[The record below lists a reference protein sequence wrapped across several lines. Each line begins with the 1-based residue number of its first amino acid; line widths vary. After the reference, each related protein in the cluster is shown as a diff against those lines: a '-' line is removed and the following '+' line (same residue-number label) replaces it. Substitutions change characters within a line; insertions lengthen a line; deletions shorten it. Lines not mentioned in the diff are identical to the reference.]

1 MARRSARR
9 GYGPRGTSY
18 TEMKAKDFADMI
30 RKDMEET
37 IDADL
42 NGFVRA
48 VVKDLTTDGKKNG
61 ISPVLTGF
69 FASSWKADNN
79 YIKKTDERKNFPE
92 WAKIRTVKSRGAGLS
107 KARGGDGT
115 DANREAYQERI
126 RGSSSTVLAPGQKPL
141 IKQRHP
147 VEVKFTR
154 NKKVYIGNTT
164 KYSSYALISR
174 KSRIPDYFAGTSPNK
189 SLKAK
194 IDRFFSDK
202 RPDIRIGGSSQVIPN
217 TNPAERRTGYN
228 KYPYQD

>member
-1 MARRSARR
+1 MARRAARR

-48 VVKDLTTDGKKNG
+48 VVKDLTTDGSKNG

-79 YIKKTDERKNFPE
+79 YIKKTDERKNFPQ
-92 WAKIRTVKSRGAGLS
+92 WAKIKTVTRGPKGGSR
-107 KARGGDGT
+107 
-115 DANREAYQERI
+115 
-126 RGSSSTVLAPGQKPL
+126 TVLAPGQKSF
-141 IKQRHP
+141 IEQRHP
-147 VEVKFTR
+147 VEAKFTR
-154 NKKVYIGNTT
+154 NKTVYIGNTT
-164 KYSSYALISR
+164 KYSSYALISK
-174 KSRIPDYFAGTSPNK
+174 KSRIPNYFAGTSPAK

-217 TNPAERRTGYN
+217 TNPVERRTGYI

>member
-1 MARRSARR
+1 MAKRSARR

-61 ISPVLTGF
+61 TSPVLTGF

-79 YIKKTDERKNFPE
+79 YIKKTDERKNFPQ
-92 WAKIRTVKSRGAGLS
+92 WAKIKTVTRGPKGGSR
-107 KARGGDGT
+107 
-115 DANREAYQERI
+115 
-126 RGSSSTVLAPGQKPL
+126 TVLAPGQKSF
-141 IKQRHP
+141 IEQRHP
-147 VEVKFTR
+147 VEAKFTR
-154 NKKVYIGNTT
+154 NKKIYIGNTT
-164 KYSSYALISR
+164 KYSSYALISP
-174 KSRIPDYFAGTSPNK
+174 KSKIPDYFAGTSPAR

-217 TNPAERRTGYN
+217 TDPVERRTGYN